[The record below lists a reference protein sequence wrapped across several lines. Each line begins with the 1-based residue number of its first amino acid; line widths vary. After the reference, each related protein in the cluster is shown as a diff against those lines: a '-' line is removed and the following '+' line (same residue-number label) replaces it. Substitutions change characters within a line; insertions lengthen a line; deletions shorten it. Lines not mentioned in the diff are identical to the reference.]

1 MGKVLGFAFLAAWNP
16 LLLAIV
22 PVMLVSARPKRLM
35 LGYLLGGYT
44 VSITLGLIFVFAVG
58 GSRAAKTT
66 TQTVSPAL
74 ELTLGVVVLLIAL
87 GLAIG
92 LDERFRRRK
101 GNKEGKDKGPPR
113 WRRALDSGSVPLAFA
128 VGAAFTLPGG
138 RYILALQAIDQ
149 LHLAVGWTI
158 AAVVLVNLI
167 LLALVELPL
176 ISYVVAEDWTPTA
189 VDRTRGWFSR
199 NGRHIIVVAAP
210 FIGTFLFVRGL
221 IALLS

>member
-1 MGKVLGFAFLAAWNP
+1 MGKVLIFAFLAAWNP

-101 GNKEGKDKGPPR
+101 GNKEGKDKGPRAGGELSTRDRCPWPLPSAR
-113 WRRALDSGSVPLAFA
+113 RSLSPEGATSWRSKRSTNCISQWA
-128 VGAAFTLPGG
+128 G
-138 RYILALQAIDQ
+138 R
-149 LHLAVGWTI
+149 
-158 AAVVLVNLI
+158 
-167 LLALVELPL
+167 
-176 ISYVVAEDWTPTA
+176 
-189 VDRTRGWFSR
+189 SR
-199 NGRHIIVVAAP
+199 P
-210 FIGTFLFVRGL
+210 
-221 IALLS
+221 